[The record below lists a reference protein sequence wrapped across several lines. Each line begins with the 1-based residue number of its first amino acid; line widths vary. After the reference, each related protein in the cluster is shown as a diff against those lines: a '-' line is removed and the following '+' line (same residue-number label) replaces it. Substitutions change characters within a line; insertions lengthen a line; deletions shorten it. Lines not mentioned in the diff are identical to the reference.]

1 MISLFIITLCCLIFF
16 ITIFSRSLFQFSFSF
31 SLSPSLPPCL
41 SHFVRLTVFLGRS
54 LFVCFPHLSLLISI
68 NVLLSVYL
76 PCYHYQFP
84 LRVRPPLLPSMQIF
98 TSAKASVSH
107 TSVAFTAHYNAR
119 RSHTL
124 IYSFLEKKE
133 FLKVIKIKAG
143 IKGDRDYKIKFK
155 IRSHYKVNF
164 NLMCNNCT
172 KTVKALCSYDAIPE
186 HNSNVLIM
194 RQIVFFFFP
203 LCLKRFKIHRTLAS
217 SIWLNKEV
225 ETSTQATVP

>member
-1 MISLFIITLCCLIFF
+1 MY
-16 ITIFSRSLFQFSFSF
+16 F
-31 SLSPSLPPCL
+31 SLSIYP
-41 SHFVRLTVFLGRS
+41 VLTTSF
-54 LFVCFPHLSLLISI
+54 HY
-68 NVLLSVYL
+68 VY
-76 PCYHYQFP
+76 
-84 LRVRPPLLPSMQIF
+84 VPPLLPSMQIF

-124 IYSFLEKKE
+124 IYSFLEKKD
-133 FLKVIKIKAG
+133 FLKVIKIKAR
-143 IKGDRDYKIKFK
+143 IKGDRDYKIKFE

-194 RQIVFFFFP
+194 RQIVFFFFLCALNVSRFTGLWLQAFGSIRKWKHLHKP
-203 LCLKRFKIHRTLAS
+203 LYPERWQLTRSHHESVRTFRL
-217 SIWLNKEV
+217 
-225 ETSTQATVP
+225 